1 MRMSFLKNIIKES
14 KNEFAS
20 IVDQGIEGSDIV
32 TGKQI
37 GRAHV

>member
-1 MRMSFLKNIIKES
+1 MEIKLKNIILENFK
-14 KNEFAS
+14 
-20 IVDQGIEGSDIV
+20 GIKSFDLQIAIV